1 VKKPRLSEAQ
11 QVLVIH
17 LKEILVTAG
26 RFDIHTEFP
35 VAPYRKWRFDI
46 AVPAF
51 NWAFEID
58 GGAWSHGRHTRG
70 AGFIKDMEKL
80 NTAAALGWKVF
91 RFTPDQ
97 VLKGEAKEFIQKWL

>member
-1 VKKPRLSEAQ
+1 MKKPRLSEAQ

-17 LKEILVTAG
+17 LKEIKSPATALIAAEYE
-26 RFDIHTEFP
+26 FDAT
-35 VAPYRKWRFDI
+35 RKWRFDV
-46 AVPAF
+46 ALLTCKT
-51 NWAFEID
+51 AFEID
-58 GGAWSHGRHTRG
+58 GGAWSRGRHTRG

-91 RFTPDQ
+91 RFTPEQ